1 MITESSANDSKL
13 NVEIAK
19 KSNSKILYVASINED
34 LDSIIKYYGESLGGI
49 VLNKIPRYRYEE
61 VVNKYS
67 SLPFLGY
74 IPDNRYFVSNT
85 VDQIAEHLD
94 GEYVFDGDG
103 KDNLILNV
111 LIGGIVLDWSVHY
124 YSSKENVIALIR
136 GDRPDLQLGAMQ
148 SGGNVKSIV
157 LTKGIKPIEYV
168 VYEAKKQ
175 EIPLISVKSN
185 THETAQMISKLV
197 GKSKI
202 YNTFWEPFTLAVMNT
217 SPKYASAKVLSKVL
231 KETVFKGKKNC
242 LIYQPKENW
251 GKSLIDPALKFIKKQ
266 NVKIKSKFFFKKLN
280 EIQANY
286 SNVIEEVRGKG
297 LLIGLKLRVDQ
308 TKFINKLFENKLL
321 TIKAADNVVR
331 ILPPLNVSNKEITIA
346 LKIIEKVCKSY
357 N

>member
-1 MITESSANDSKL
+1 MSSIIVASNKKKAGKTSVASALSGHLNLNNSKSAILNTQSGDNKSNFSEELGLEIINSSPLESDKISKFSEEIIKNLKDNVLITESSANDSKL

-85 VDQIAEHLD
+85 VDQIAEHLG

-103 KDNLILNV
+103 KDSLILNV

-175 EIPLISVKSN
+175 EIPLISVKSD

-197 GKSKI
+197 GKSKFDHELKLKKMI
-202 YNTFWEPFTLAVMNT
+202 EL
-217 SPKYASAKVLSKVL
+217 LSSN
-231 KETVFKGKKNC
+231 FDMDN
-242 LIYQPKENW
+242 
-251 GKSLIDPALKFIKKQ
+251 
-266 NVKIKSKFFFKKLN
+266 FKKSFDISTL
-280 EIQANY
+280 
-286 SNVIEEVRGKG
+286 
-297 LLIGLKLRVDQ
+297 
-308 TKFINKLFENKLL
+308 
-321 TIKAADNVVR
+321 
-331 ILPPLNVSNKEITIA
+331 
-346 LKIIEKVCKSY
+346 
-357 N
+357 

>member
-1 MITESSANDSKL
+1 MSSIIVASNKKKAGKTSVASALSGHLNLNNSKSAILNTQSGDNKSNFSEELGLEIINSSPLESDKISKFSEEIIKNSKDNVLITESSVNDSKL

-175 EIPLISVKSN
+175 EIPLISVKSD

-197 GKSKI
+197 GKSKFDHELKLKKMI
-202 YNTFWEPFTLAVMNT
+202 EL
-217 SPKYASAKVLSKVL
+217 LSSN
-231 KETVFKGKKNC
+231 FDMDN
-242 LIYQPKENW
+242 
-251 GKSLIDPALKFIKKQ
+251 
-266 NVKIKSKFFFKKLN
+266 FKKSFDISTL
-280 EIQANY
+280 
-286 SNVIEEVRGKG
+286 
-297 LLIGLKLRVDQ
+297 
-308 TKFINKLFENKLL
+308 
-321 TIKAADNVVR
+321 
-331 ILPPLNVSNKEITIA
+331 
-346 LKIIEKVCKSY
+346 
-357 N
+357 

>member
-1 MITESSANDSKL
+1 MSSIIVASNKKKAGKTSVASALSGYLNLNNSKSAILNTQSGDNKSNFSEELGLEIINSSPLESDKISKFSEEIIKNSKDNVLITESSANDSKL

-34 LDSIIKYYGESLGGI
+34 LDSIIKHYGESLGGI

-103 KDNLILNV
+103 KDNLIMNV

-175 EIPLISVKSN
+175 EIPLISVKSD

-197 GKSKI
+197 GKSKFDHELKLKKMI
-202 YNTFWEPFTLAVMNT
+202 EL
-217 SPKYASAKVLSKVL
+217 LSSN
-231 KETVFKGKKNC
+231 FDMDN
-242 LIYQPKENW
+242 
-251 GKSLIDPALKFIKKQ
+251 
-266 NVKIKSKFFFKKLN
+266 FKKSFDISTL
-280 EIQANY
+280 
-286 SNVIEEVRGKG
+286 
-297 LLIGLKLRVDQ
+297 
-308 TKFINKLFENKLL
+308 
-321 TIKAADNVVR
+321 
-331 ILPPLNVSNKEITIA
+331 
-346 LKIIEKVCKSY
+346 
-357 N
+357 

>member
-1 MITESSANDSKL
+1 MSSIIVASNKKKAGKTSVASALSGYLNLNNSKSAILNTQSGDNKSNFSEELGLEIINSSPLESDKISKFSEEIIKNSKDNVLITESSANDSKL

-185 THETAQMISKLV
+185 THETAHMISKLV
-197 GKSKI
+197 GKSKFDHELKLKKMI
-202 YNTFWEPFTLAVMNT
+202 EL
-217 SPKYASAKVLSKVL
+217 LSSN
-231 KETVFKGKKNC
+231 FDMDN
-242 LIYQPKENW
+242 
-251 GKSLIDPALKFIKKQ
+251 
-266 NVKIKSKFFFKKLN
+266 FKKSFDISTL
-280 EIQANY
+280 
-286 SNVIEEVRGKG
+286 
-297 LLIGLKLRVDQ
+297 
-308 TKFINKLFENKLL
+308 
-321 TIKAADNVVR
+321 
-331 ILPPLNVSNKEITIA
+331 
-346 LKIIEKVCKSY
+346 
-357 N
+357 

>member
-1 MITESSANDSKL
+1 MSSIIVASNKKKAGKTSVASALSGHLNLNNSKSAILNTQSGENKSNFSEKIGLEIINSSPLESDKISKFSEEIIKNSKDNVLITESSANDSKL

-185 THETAQMISKLV
+185 THETAHMISKLV
-197 GKSKI
+197 GKSKFDHELKLKKMI
-202 YNTFWEPFTLAVMNT
+202 EL
-217 SPKYASAKVLSKVL
+217 LSSN
-231 KETVFKGKKNC
+231 FDMDN
-242 LIYQPKENW
+242 
-251 GKSLIDPALKFIKKQ
+251 
-266 NVKIKSKFFFKKLN
+266 FKKSFDISTL
-280 EIQANY
+280 
-286 SNVIEEVRGKG
+286 
-297 LLIGLKLRVDQ
+297 
-308 TKFINKLFENKLL
+308 
-321 TIKAADNVVR
+321 
-331 ILPPLNVSNKEITIA
+331 
-346 LKIIEKVCKSY
+346 
-357 N
+357 

>member
-1 MITESSANDSKL
+1 MSSIIVASNKKKAGKTSVASALSGHLNLNNSKSAILNTQSGDNKSNFSEELGLEIINSSPLESDKISKFSEEIIKNSKDNVLITESSANDSKL

-85 VDQIAEHLD
+85 VDQIAQHLD

-175 EIPLISVKSN
+175 EIPLISVKSD

-197 GKSKI
+197 GKSKFDHELKLKKMI
-202 YNTFWEPFTLAVMNT
+202 EL
-217 SPKYASAKVLSKVL
+217 LSSN
-231 KETVFKGKKNC
+231 FDMDN
-242 LIYQPKENW
+242 
-251 GKSLIDPALKFIKKQ
+251 
-266 NVKIKSKFFFKKLN
+266 FKKSFDISTL
-280 EIQANY
+280 
-286 SNVIEEVRGKG
+286 
-297 LLIGLKLRVDQ
+297 
-308 TKFINKLFENKLL
+308 
-321 TIKAADNVVR
+321 
-331 ILPPLNVSNKEITIA
+331 
-346 LKIIEKVCKSY
+346 
-357 N
+357 

>member
-1 MITESSANDSKL
+1 MSSIIVASNKKKAGKTSVASALSGYLNLNNSKSAILNTQSGDNKSNFSEELGLEIINSSPLESDKISKFSEEIIKNSKDNILITESSANDSKL
-13 NVEIAK
+13 NIEIAK

-85 VDQIAEHLD
+85 VDQIAEHLG

-103 KDNLILNV
+103 KDSLILNV

-175 EIPLISVKSN
+175 EIPLISVKSD

-197 GKSKI
+197 GKSKFDHELKLKKMI
-202 YNTFWEPFTLAVMNT
+202 EL
-217 SPKYASAKVLSKVL
+217 LSSN
-231 KETVFKGKKNC
+231 FDMDN
-242 LIYQPKENW
+242 
-251 GKSLIDPALKFIKKQ
+251 
-266 NVKIKSKFFFKKLN
+266 FKKSFDISTL
-280 EIQANY
+280 
-286 SNVIEEVRGKG
+286 
-297 LLIGLKLRVDQ
+297 
-308 TKFINKLFENKLL
+308 
-321 TIKAADNVVR
+321 
-331 ILPPLNVSNKEITIA
+331 
-346 LKIIEKVCKSY
+346 
-357 N
+357 

>member
-1 MITESSANDSKL
+1 MSSIIVASNKMKAGKTSVASALSGHLNLNNSKSAILNTQSGDKKSNFSEELGLEIINSSPLESNDLSKFSEEIIKNSKDNVLITESSSNDSKL

-85 VDQIAEHLD
+85 VDQIAEHLE

-103 KDNLILNV
+103 KDSLILNV

-175 EIPLISVKSN
+175 EIPLISVKSD

-197 GKSKI
+197 GKSKFDHELKLKKMI
-202 YNTFWEPFTLAVMNT
+202 EL
-217 SPKYASAKVLSKVL
+217 LSSN
-231 KETVFKGKKNC
+231 FDMDN
-242 LIYQPKENW
+242 
-251 GKSLIDPALKFIKKQ
+251 
-266 NVKIKSKFFFKKLN
+266 FKKSFDISTL
-280 EIQANY
+280 
-286 SNVIEEVRGKG
+286 
-297 LLIGLKLRVDQ
+297 
-308 TKFINKLFENKLL
+308 
-321 TIKAADNVVR
+321 
-331 ILPPLNVSNKEITIA
+331 
-346 LKIIEKVCKSY
+346 
-357 N
+357 

>member
-1 MITESSANDSKL
+1 MSSIIVASNKKKAGKTSVASALSGHLNLNNSKSAILNTQSEDNKSNFSEELGLEIINSSPLQSDKISKFSEEIIKNSKDNVLITESSANDSKL

-103 KDNLILNV
+103 KDSLILNV

-175 EIPLISVKSN
+175 EIPLISVKSD

-197 GKSKI
+197 GKSKFDHELKLKKMI
-202 YNTFWEPFTLAVMNT
+202 EL
-217 SPKYASAKVLSKVL
+217 LSSN
-231 KETVFKGKKNC
+231 FDMDN
-242 LIYQPKENW
+242 
-251 GKSLIDPALKFIKKQ
+251 
-266 NVKIKSKFFFKKLN
+266 FKKSFDISTL
-280 EIQANY
+280 
-286 SNVIEEVRGKG
+286 
-297 LLIGLKLRVDQ
+297 
-308 TKFINKLFENKLL
+308 
-321 TIKAADNVVR
+321 
-331 ILPPLNVSNKEITIA
+331 
-346 LKIIEKVCKSY
+346 
-357 N
+357 

>member
-1 MITESSANDSKL
+1 MSSIIVASNKKKAWKTSVASALSGHLNLNNSKSAILNTQSGDNKSNFSEELGLEIINSSPLESDKISKFSEEIIKNSKDNVLITESSANDSKL

-34 LDSIIKYYGESLGGI
+34 LDSISKYYGESLGGI

-103 KDNLILNV
+103 KDSLILNV

-175 EIPLISVKSN
+175 EIPLISVKSD

-197 GKSKI
+197 GKSKFDHELKLKKMI
-202 YNTFWEPFTLAVMNT
+202 EL
-217 SPKYASAKVLSKVL
+217 LSSN
-231 KETVFKGKKNC
+231 FDMDN
-242 LIYQPKENW
+242 
-251 GKSLIDPALKFIKKQ
+251 
-266 NVKIKSKFFFKKLN
+266 FKKSFDISTL
-280 EIQANY
+280 
-286 SNVIEEVRGKG
+286 
-297 LLIGLKLRVDQ
+297 
-308 TKFINKLFENKLL
+308 
-321 TIKAADNVVR
+321 
-331 ILPPLNVSNKEITIA
+331 
-346 LKIIEKVCKSY
+346 
-357 N
+357 

>member
-1 MITESSANDSKL
+1 MSSIIVASNKKKAGKTSVASALSGHLNLNNSKSAILNTKSGDNKSNFSEELGLEIINSSPLESDKISKFSEEIIKNSKDNVLITESSANDSKL

-175 EIPLISVKSN
+175 EIPLISVKSD

-197 GKSKI
+197 GKSKFDHELKLKKMI
-202 YNTFWEPFTLAVMNT
+202 DL
-217 SPKYASAKVLSKVL
+217 LSSN
-231 KETVFKGKKNC
+231 FDMGN
-242 LIYQPKENW
+242 
-251 GKSLIDPALKFIKKQ
+251 
-266 NVKIKSKFFFKKLN
+266 FKKSFDISTL
-280 EIQANY
+280 
-286 SNVIEEVRGKG
+286 
-297 LLIGLKLRVDQ
+297 
-308 TKFINKLFENKLL
+308 
-321 TIKAADNVVR
+321 
-331 ILPPLNVSNKEITIA
+331 
-346 LKIIEKVCKSY
+346 
-357 N
+357 

>member
-85 VDQIAEHLD
+85 VDQIAEHLG

-103 KDNLILNV
+103 KDSLILNV

-175 EIPLISVKSN
+175 EIPLISVKSD

-197 GKSKI
+197 GKSKFDHELKLKKMI
-202 YNTFWEPFTLAVMNT
+202 EL
-217 SPKYASAKVLSKVL
+217 LSSN
-231 KETVFKGKKNC
+231 FDMDN
-242 LIYQPKENW
+242 
-251 GKSLIDPALKFIKKQ
+251 
-266 NVKIKSKFFFKKLN
+266 FKKSFDISTL
-280 EIQANY
+280 
-286 SNVIEEVRGKG
+286 
-297 LLIGLKLRVDQ
+297 
-308 TKFINKLFENKLL
+308 
-321 TIKAADNVVR
+321 
-331 ILPPLNVSNKEITIA
+331 
-346 LKIIEKVCKSY
+346 
-357 N
+357 

>member
-1 MITESSANDSKL
+1 MSSIIVASNKKKAGKTSVASALSVHLNLNNPKSAILNTQSGDKKSNFSEELGLEIINSPPLESNDLSKFSEAIIKNSKDNILITESSSNDSML

-34 LDSIIKYYGESLGGI
+34 LDSIIKYYGKSLGGI

-61 VVNKYS
+61 IVKKYS

-85 VDQIAEHLD
+85 IDQIAEHLD
-94 GEYVFDGDG
+94 GEYIFDGDG
-103 KDNLILNV
+103 KDRLILNV

-175 EIPLISVKSN
+175 EIPLISVKSD

-197 GKSKI
+197 S
-202 YNTFWEPFTLAVMNT
+202 
-217 SPKYASAKVLSKVL
+217 
-231 KETVFKGKKNC
+231 
-242 LIYQPKENW
+242 
-251 GKSLIDPALKFIKKQ
+251 
-266 NVKIKSKFFFKKLN
+266 KSKFDHELKLKKMTDLLSINFDIDNFKKSFDISTL
-280 EIQANY
+280 
-286 SNVIEEVRGKG
+286 
-297 LLIGLKLRVDQ
+297 
-308 TKFINKLFENKLL
+308 
-321 TIKAADNVVR
+321 
-331 ILPPLNVSNKEITIA
+331 
-346 LKIIEKVCKSY
+346 
-357 N
+357 

>member
-1 MITESSANDSKL
+1 MSSIIVASNKKKAGKTSVASALSGHLNLNNSKSAILNTQSGDNKSNFSEELGLEIINSSPLESDKISKFSEEIIKNSKDNVLITESSANDSKL

-34 LDSIIKYYGESLGGI
+34 LDSISKYYGESLGGI

-85 VDQIAEHLD
+85 VDQIAEHLG

-103 KDNLILNV
+103 KDSLILNV

-175 EIPLISVKSN
+175 EIPLISVKSD

-197 GKSKI
+197 GKSKFDHELKLKKMI
-202 YNTFWEPFTLAVMNT
+202 EL
-217 SPKYASAKVLSKVL
+217 LSSN
-231 KETVFKGKKNC
+231 FDMDN
-242 LIYQPKENW
+242 
-251 GKSLIDPALKFIKKQ
+251 
-266 NVKIKSKFFFKKLN
+266 FKKSFDISTL
-280 EIQANY
+280 
-286 SNVIEEVRGKG
+286 
-297 LLIGLKLRVDQ
+297 
-308 TKFINKLFENKLL
+308 
-321 TIKAADNVVR
+321 
-331 ILPPLNVSNKEITIA
+331 
-346 LKIIEKVCKSY
+346 
-357 N
+357 

>member
-1 MITESSANDSKL
+1 MSSIIVASNKKKAGKTSVASALSGHLNLNNSKSAILNTQSGDNKSNFSEELGLEIINSSPLESDKISKFSEEIIKNSKDNVLITESSANDSKL

-61 VVNKYS
+61 VVNKYD

-175 EIPLISVKSN
+175 EIPLISVKSD

-197 GKSKI
+197 GKSKFDHELKLKKMI
-202 YNTFWEPFTLAVMNT
+202 EL
-217 SPKYASAKVLSKVL
+217 LSSN
-231 KETVFKGKKNC
+231 FDIN
-242 LIYQPKENW
+242 N
-251 GKSLIDPALKFIKKQ
+251 
-266 NVKIKSKFFFKKLN
+266 FKKSFDISTL
-280 EIQANY
+280 
-286 SNVIEEVRGKG
+286 
-297 LLIGLKLRVDQ
+297 
-308 TKFINKLFENKLL
+308 
-321 TIKAADNVVR
+321 
-331 ILPPLNVSNKEITIA
+331 
-346 LKIIEKVCKSY
+346 
-357 N
+357 

>member
-1 MITESSANDSKL
+1 MSSIIVASNKKKAGKTSVASALSGHLNLNDSKSAILNTQSGDNKSNFSEELGLEIINSSPLESDKISKFSEEIIKNLKDNILITESSANDSKL

-175 EIPLISVKSN
+175 EIPLISVKSD

-197 GKSKI
+197 GKSKFDHELKLKKMI
-202 YNTFWEPFTLAVMNT
+202 EL
-217 SPKYASAKVLSKVL
+217 LSSN
-231 KETVFKGKKNC
+231 FDMDN
-242 LIYQPKENW
+242 
-251 GKSLIDPALKFIKKQ
+251 
-266 NVKIKSKFFFKKLN
+266 FKKSFDISTL
-280 EIQANY
+280 
-286 SNVIEEVRGKG
+286 
-297 LLIGLKLRVDQ
+297 
-308 TKFINKLFENKLL
+308 
-321 TIKAADNVVR
+321 
-331 ILPPLNVSNKEITIA
+331 
-346 LKIIEKVCKSY
+346 
-357 N
+357 

>member
-1 MITESSANDSKL
+1 MSSIIVASNKKKAGKTSVASALSGHLNLNNSKSAILNTQSGDNKSNFSEELGLEIINSSPLESDKISKFSEEIIKNSKDNVLITESSVNDSKL

-175 EIPLISVKSN
+175 EIPLISVKSD

-197 GKSKI
+197 GKSKFDHELKLKKMI
-202 YNTFWEPFTLAVMNT
+202 EL
-217 SPKYASAKVLSKVL
+217 LSSN
-231 KETVFKGKKNC
+231 FDMGN
-242 LIYQPKENW
+242 
-251 GKSLIDPALKFIKKQ
+251 
-266 NVKIKSKFFFKKLN
+266 FKKSFDISTL
-280 EIQANY
+280 
-286 SNVIEEVRGKG
+286 
-297 LLIGLKLRVDQ
+297 
-308 TKFINKLFENKLL
+308 
-321 TIKAADNVVR
+321 
-331 ILPPLNVSNKEITIA
+331 
-346 LKIIEKVCKSY
+346 
-357 N
+357 

>member
-1 MITESSANDSKL
+1 MSSIIVASNKKRAGKTSVASALSGHLNLNNSKSAILNTQSGDNKSNFSEELGLEIINSSPLESNKISKFSEEIIKNSKDNVLITESSANDSKL

-175 EIPLISVKSN
+175 EIPLISVKSD

-197 GKSKI
+197 GKSKFDHELKLKKMI
-202 YNTFWEPFTLAVMNT
+202 EL
-217 SPKYASAKVLSKVL
+217 LSSN
-231 KETVFKGKKNC
+231 FDMDN
-242 LIYQPKENW
+242 
-251 GKSLIDPALKFIKKQ
+251 
-266 NVKIKSKFFFKKLN
+266 FKKSFDISTL
-280 EIQANY
+280 
-286 SNVIEEVRGKG
+286 
-297 LLIGLKLRVDQ
+297 
-308 TKFINKLFENKLL
+308 
-321 TIKAADNVVR
+321 
-331 ILPPLNVSNKEITIA
+331 
-346 LKIIEKVCKSY
+346 
-357 N
+357 

>member
-1 MITESSANDSKL
+1 MSSIIVASNKKKAGKTSVASALSGHLNLNNSKSAILNTQSGDNKSNFSEELGLEIINSSPLESDKISKFSEEIIKNLKDNVLITESSANDSKL

-85 VDQIAEHLD
+85 VDQIAEHLG

-175 EIPLISVKSN
+175 EIPLISVKSD

-197 GKSKI
+197 GKSKFDHELKLKKMI
-202 YNTFWEPFTLAVMNT
+202 EL
-217 SPKYASAKVLSKVL
+217 LSSN
-231 KETVFKGKKNC
+231 FDMDN
-242 LIYQPKENW
+242 
-251 GKSLIDPALKFIKKQ
+251 
-266 NVKIKSKFFFKKLN
+266 FKKSFDISTL
-280 EIQANY
+280 
-286 SNVIEEVRGKG
+286 
-297 LLIGLKLRVDQ
+297 
-308 TKFINKLFENKLL
+308 
-321 TIKAADNVVR
+321 
-331 ILPPLNVSNKEITIA
+331 
-346 LKIIEKVCKSY
+346 
-357 N
+357 

>member
-1 MITESSANDSKL
+1 MSSIIVASNKKKAGKTSVASALSGHLNLNNSKSAILNTQSGDNKSNFSEELGLEIINSSPLESNKISKFSEEIIKNSKDNVLITESSANDSKL

-175 EIPLISVKSN
+175 EIPLISVKSD

-197 GKSKI
+197 GKSKFDHELKLKKMI
-202 YNTFWEPFTLAVMNT
+202 EL
-217 SPKYASAKVLSKVL
+217 LSSN
-231 KETVFKGKKNC
+231 FDMDN
-242 LIYQPKENW
+242 
-251 GKSLIDPALKFIKKQ
+251 
-266 NVKIKSKFFFKKLN
+266 FKKSFDISTL
-280 EIQANY
+280 
-286 SNVIEEVRGKG
+286 
-297 LLIGLKLRVDQ
+297 
-308 TKFINKLFENKLL
+308 
-321 TIKAADNVVR
+321 
-331 ILPPLNVSNKEITIA
+331 
-346 LKIIEKVCKSY
+346 
-357 N
+357 

>member
-1 MITESSANDSKL
+1 MSSIIVASNKKKAGKTSVASALSGHLNLNNSKSAILNTQSGDNKSNFSEELGLEIINSSPLESDKISKFSEEIIKNSKDNVLITESSANDSKL

-124 YSSKENVIALIR
+124 YRSKENVIALIR

-175 EIPLISVKSN
+175 EIPLISVKSD

-197 GKSKI
+197 GKSKFDHELKLKKMI
-202 YNTFWEPFTLAVMNT
+202 EL
-217 SPKYASAKVLSKVL
+217 LSSN
-231 KETVFKGKKNC
+231 FDMDN
-242 LIYQPKENW
+242 
-251 GKSLIDPALKFIKKQ
+251 
-266 NVKIKSKFFFKKLN
+266 FKKSFDISTL
-280 EIQANY
+280 
-286 SNVIEEVRGKG
+286 
-297 LLIGLKLRVDQ
+297 
-308 TKFINKLFENKLL
+308 
-321 TIKAADNVVR
+321 
-331 ILPPLNVSNKEITIA
+331 
-346 LKIIEKVCKSY
+346 
-357 N
+357 

>member
-1 MITESSANDSKL
+1 MSSIIVASNKKKAGKTSVASALSGYLNLNNSKSAILNTQSGDNKSNFSEELGLEIINSSPLESDKISKFSEEIIKNSKDNVLITESSANDSKL

-34 LDSIIKYYGESLGGI
+34 LDSISKYYGESLGGI

-85 VDQIAEHLD
+85 VDQIAEHLG

-103 KDNLILNV
+103 KDSLILNV

-175 EIPLISVKSN
+175 EIPLISVKSD

-197 GKSKI
+197 GKSKFDHELKLKKMI
-202 YNTFWEPFTLAVMNT
+202 EL
-217 SPKYASAKVLSKVL
+217 LSSN
-231 KETVFKGKKNC
+231 FDMGN
-242 LIYQPKENW
+242 
-251 GKSLIDPALKFIKKQ
+251 
-266 NVKIKSKFFFKKLN
+266 FKKSFDISTL
-280 EIQANY
+280 
-286 SNVIEEVRGKG
+286 
-297 LLIGLKLRVDQ
+297 
-308 TKFINKLFENKLL
+308 
-321 TIKAADNVVR
+321 
-331 ILPPLNVSNKEITIA
+331 
-346 LKIIEKVCKSY
+346 
-357 N
+357 

>member
-1 MITESSANDSKL
+1 MSSIIVASNKKKAGKTSVASALSGHLNLNNSKSAILNTQSGDNKSNFSEELGLEIINSSPLESDKISKFSEEIIKNSKDNVLITESSANDSKL

-49 VLNKIPRYRYEE
+49 VINKIPRYRYEE

-103 KDNLILNV
+103 KDSLILNV

-197 GKSKI
+197 GKSKFDHELKLKKMI
-202 YNTFWEPFTLAVMNT
+202 EL
-217 SPKYASAKVLSKVL
+217 LSSN
-231 KETVFKGKKNC
+231 FDMDN
-242 LIYQPKENW
+242 
-251 GKSLIDPALKFIKKQ
+251 
-266 NVKIKSKFFFKKLN
+266 FKKSFDISTL
-280 EIQANY
+280 
-286 SNVIEEVRGKG
+286 
-297 LLIGLKLRVDQ
+297 
-308 TKFINKLFENKLL
+308 
-321 TIKAADNVVR
+321 
-331 ILPPLNVSNKEITIA
+331 
-346 LKIIEKVCKSY
+346 
-357 N
+357 

>member
-1 MITESSANDSKL
+1 MSSIIVASNKKKAGKTSVASALSGHLNLNNSKSAILNTQSGDNKSNFSEELGLEIINSSPLESDKISKFSEEIIKNSKDNVLITESNANDSKL

-175 EIPLISVKSN
+175 EIPLISVKSD

-197 GKSKI
+197 GKSKFDHELKLKKMI
-202 YNTFWEPFTLAVMNT
+202 EL
-217 SPKYASAKVLSKVL
+217 LSSN
-231 KETVFKGKKNC
+231 FDMDN
-242 LIYQPKENW
+242 
-251 GKSLIDPALKFIKKQ
+251 
-266 NVKIKSKFFFKKLN
+266 FKKSFDISTL
-280 EIQANY
+280 
-286 SNVIEEVRGKG
+286 
-297 LLIGLKLRVDQ
+297 
-308 TKFINKLFENKLL
+308 
-321 TIKAADNVVR
+321 
-331 ILPPLNVSNKEITIA
+331 
-346 LKIIEKVCKSY
+346 
-357 N
+357 

>member
-1 MITESSANDSKL
+1 MSSIIVASNKKKVGKTSVASALSGHLNLNNSKSAILNTQSGDNKSNFSEELGLEIINSSPLESDKISKFSEEIIKNSKDNVLITESSANDSKL

-175 EIPLISVKSN
+175 EIPLISVKSD

-197 GKSKI
+197 GKSKFDHELKLKKMI
-202 YNTFWEPFTLAVMNT
+202 EL
-217 SPKYASAKVLSKVL
+217 LSSN
-231 KETVFKGKKNC
+231 FDMDN
-242 LIYQPKENW
+242 
-251 GKSLIDPALKFIKKQ
+251 
-266 NVKIKSKFFFKKLN
+266 FKKSFDISTL
-280 EIQANY
+280 
-286 SNVIEEVRGKG
+286 
-297 LLIGLKLRVDQ
+297 
-308 TKFINKLFENKLL
+308 
-321 TIKAADNVVR
+321 
-331 ILPPLNVSNKEITIA
+331 
-346 LKIIEKVCKSY
+346 
-357 N
+357 

>member
-1 MITESSANDSKL
+1 MSSIIVASNKKKAGKTSVASALSGHLNLNNSKSAILNTQSGDNKSNFSEELGLEIINSSPLESDKISKFSEEIIKNSKDNILITESSANDSKL

-103 KDNLILNV
+103 KDSLILNV

-175 EIPLISVKSN
+175 EIPLISVKSD

-197 GKSKI
+197 GKSKFDHELKLKKMI
-202 YNTFWEPFTLAVMNT
+202 EL
-217 SPKYASAKVLSKVL
+217 LSSN
-231 KETVFKGKKNC
+231 FDMDN
-242 LIYQPKENW
+242 
-251 GKSLIDPALKFIKKQ
+251 
-266 NVKIKSKFFFKKLN
+266 FKKSFDISTL
-280 EIQANY
+280 
-286 SNVIEEVRGKG
+286 
-297 LLIGLKLRVDQ
+297 
-308 TKFINKLFENKLL
+308 
-321 TIKAADNVVR
+321 
-331 ILPPLNVSNKEITIA
+331 
-346 LKIIEKVCKSY
+346 
-357 N
+357 

>member
-1 MITESSANDSKL
+1 MSSIIVASNKKKAGKTSVASALSGHLNLNNSKSAILNTQSGENKSNFSEELGLEIINSSPLESNDLSKFSEEIIKNSKDNVLITESSANDSKL

-94 GEYVFDGDG
+94 GEYVFDGNG
-103 KDNLILNV
+103 KDSLILNV

-175 EIPLISVKSN
+175 EIPLISVKSD

-197 GKSKI
+197 GKSKFDHELKLKKMI
-202 YNTFWEPFTLAVMNT
+202 EL
-217 SPKYASAKVLSKVL
+217 LSSN
-231 KETVFKGKKNC
+231 FDMDN
-242 LIYQPKENW
+242 
-251 GKSLIDPALKFIKKQ
+251 
-266 NVKIKSKFFFKKLN
+266 FKKSFDISTL
-280 EIQANY
+280 
-286 SNVIEEVRGKG
+286 
-297 LLIGLKLRVDQ
+297 
-308 TKFINKLFENKLL
+308 
-321 TIKAADNVVR
+321 
-331 ILPPLNVSNKEITIA
+331 
-346 LKIIEKVCKSY
+346 
-357 N
+357 

>member
-1 MITESSANDSKL
+1 MSSIIVASNKKKAGKTSVASALSGHLNLNNSKSAILNTQSGDNKSNFSEELGLEIINSSPLESDKISKFSEEIIKNSKDNVLITESSANDSKL

-175 EIPLISVKSN
+175 EIPLISVKSD

-197 GKSKI
+197 GKSKFDHELKLKKMI
-202 YNTFWEPFTLAVMNT
+202 EL
-217 SPKYASAKVLSKVL
+217 LSSN
-231 KETVFKGKKNC
+231 FDMGN
-242 LIYQPKENW
+242 
-251 GKSLIDPALKFIKKQ
+251 
-266 NVKIKSKFFFKKLN
+266 FKKSFDISTL
-280 EIQANY
+280 
-286 SNVIEEVRGKG
+286 
-297 LLIGLKLRVDQ
+297 
-308 TKFINKLFENKLL
+308 
-321 TIKAADNVVR
+321 
-331 ILPPLNVSNKEITIA
+331 
-346 LKIIEKVCKSY
+346 
-357 N
+357 

>member
-1 MITESSANDSKL
+1 MSSIIVASNKKKAGKTSVASALSGHLNLNNSKSAILNTQSGDNKSNFSEELGLEIINSSPLQSDKISKFSEEIIKNSKDNVLITESSANDSKL

-103 KDNLILNV
+103 KDSLILNV

-175 EIPLISVKSN
+175 EIPLISVKSD

-197 GKSKI
+197 GKSKFDHELKLKKMI
-202 YNTFWEPFTLAVMNT
+202 EL
-217 SPKYASAKVLSKVL
+217 LSSN
-231 KETVFKGKKNC
+231 FDMDN
-242 LIYQPKENW
+242 
-251 GKSLIDPALKFIKKQ
+251 
-266 NVKIKSKFFFKKLN
+266 FKKSFDISTL
-280 EIQANY
+280 
-286 SNVIEEVRGKG
+286 
-297 LLIGLKLRVDQ
+297 
-308 TKFINKLFENKLL
+308 
-321 TIKAADNVVR
+321 
-331 ILPPLNVSNKEITIA
+331 
-346 LKIIEKVCKSY
+346 
-357 N
+357 

>member
-1 MITESSANDSKL
+1 MSSIIVASNKKKAGKTSIASALSGHLNLNNSKSAILNTQSGDNKSNFSEELGLEIINSSPLESDKISKFSEEIIKNSKDNVLITESSANDSKL

-61 VVNKYS
+61 VVNKYT

-85 VDQIAEHLD
+85 VDQIAEHLG

-103 KDNLILNV
+103 KDSLILNV

-175 EIPLISVKSN
+175 EIPLISVKSD

-197 GKSKI
+197 GKSKFDHELKLKKMI
-202 YNTFWEPFTLAVMNT
+202 EL
-217 SPKYASAKVLSKVL
+217 LSSN
-231 KETVFKGKKNC
+231 FDMDN
-242 LIYQPKENW
+242 
-251 GKSLIDPALKFIKKQ
+251 
-266 NVKIKSKFFFKKLN
+266 FKKSFDISTL
-280 EIQANY
+280 
-286 SNVIEEVRGKG
+286 
-297 LLIGLKLRVDQ
+297 
-308 TKFINKLFENKLL
+308 
-321 TIKAADNVVR
+321 
-331 ILPPLNVSNKEITIA
+331 
-346 LKIIEKVCKSY
+346 
-357 N
+357 

>member
-1 MITESSANDSKL
+1 MSSIIVASNKKKAGKTSIASALSGHLNLNNSKSAILNTQSGDNKSNFSEELGLEIINSSPLESDKISKFSEEIIKNSKDNVLITESSANDSKL

-103 KDNLILNV
+103 KDSLILNV

-175 EIPLISVKSN
+175 EIPLISVKSD

-197 GKSKI
+197 GKSKFDHELKLKKMI
-202 YNTFWEPFTLAVMNT
+202 EL
-217 SPKYASAKVLSKVL
+217 LSSN
-231 KETVFKGKKNC
+231 FDMDN
-242 LIYQPKENW
+242 
-251 GKSLIDPALKFIKKQ
+251 
-266 NVKIKSKFFFKKLN
+266 FKKSFDISTL
-280 EIQANY
+280 
-286 SNVIEEVRGKG
+286 
-297 LLIGLKLRVDQ
+297 
-308 TKFINKLFENKLL
+308 
-321 TIKAADNVVR
+321 
-331 ILPPLNVSNKEITIA
+331 
-346 LKIIEKVCKSY
+346 
-357 N
+357 

>member
-1 MITESSANDSKL
+1 MSSIIVASNKKKAGKTSVASALSGYLNLNNSKSAILNTQSGDNKSNFSEELGLEIINSSPLESDKISKFSEEIIKNSKDNVLITESSANDSKL

-34 LDSIIKYYGESLGGI
+34 LDSISKYYGESLGGI

-103 KDNLILNV
+103 KDSLILNV

-175 EIPLISVKSN
+175 EIPLISVKSD

-197 GKSKI
+197 GKSKFDHELKLKKMI
-202 YNTFWEPFTLAVMNT
+202 EL
-217 SPKYASAKVLSKVL
+217 LSSN
-231 KETVFKGKKNC
+231 FDMDN
-242 LIYQPKENW
+242 
-251 GKSLIDPALKFIKKQ
+251 
-266 NVKIKSKFFFKKLN
+266 FKKSFDISTL
-280 EIQANY
+280 
-286 SNVIEEVRGKG
+286 
-297 LLIGLKLRVDQ
+297 
-308 TKFINKLFENKLL
+308 
-321 TIKAADNVVR
+321 
-331 ILPPLNVSNKEITIA
+331 
-346 LKIIEKVCKSY
+346 
-357 N
+357 

>member
-1 MITESSANDSKL
+1 MSSIIVASNKKKAGKTSVASALSGHLNLNNSKSAILNTQSGDNKSNFSEELGLEIINSSPLESDKISKFSEEIIKNSKDNVLITESSANDSKL

-94 GEYVFDGDG
+94 GEYVFDGNG
-103 KDNLILNV
+103 KDSLILNV

-175 EIPLISVKSN
+175 EIPLISVKSD

-197 GKSKI
+197 GKSKFDHKLKLKKMI
-202 YNTFWEPFTLAVMNT
+202 EL
-217 SPKYASAKVLSKVL
+217 LSSN
-231 KETVFKGKKNC
+231 FDMDN
-242 LIYQPKENW
+242 
-251 GKSLIDPALKFIKKQ
+251 
-266 NVKIKSKFFFKKLN
+266 FKKSFDISTL
-280 EIQANY
+280 
-286 SNVIEEVRGKG
+286 
-297 LLIGLKLRVDQ
+297 
-308 TKFINKLFENKLL
+308 
-321 TIKAADNVVR
+321 
-331 ILPPLNVSNKEITIA
+331 
-346 LKIIEKVCKSY
+346 
-357 N
+357 

>member
-1 MITESSANDSKL
+1 MSSIIVASNKKKAGKTSVASALSGHLNLNNSKSAILNTQSGDNKSNFSEELGLEIINSSPLESDKISKFSEEIIKNSKDNVLITESSANDSKL

-19 KSNSKILYVASINED
+19 KSNSKILYIASINED

-197 GKSKI
+197 GKSKFDHELKLKKMI
-202 YNTFWEPFTLAVMNT
+202 EL
-217 SPKYASAKVLSKVL
+217 LSSN
-231 KETVFKGKKNC
+231 FDMDN
-242 LIYQPKENW
+242 
-251 GKSLIDPALKFIKKQ
+251 
-266 NVKIKSKFFFKKLN
+266 FKKSFDISTL
-280 EIQANY
+280 
-286 SNVIEEVRGKG
+286 
-297 LLIGLKLRVDQ
+297 
-308 TKFINKLFENKLL
+308 
-321 TIKAADNVVR
+321 
-331 ILPPLNVSNKEITIA
+331 
-346 LKIIEKVCKSY
+346 
-357 N
+357 

>member
-1 MITESSANDSKL
+1 MSSIIVASNKKKAGKTSVASALSGYLNLNNSKSAILNTQSGDNKSNFSEELGLEIINSSPLESDKISKFSEEIIKNSKDNVLITESSANDSKL

-34 LDSIIKYYGESLGGI
+34 LDSISKYYGESLGGI

-61 VVNKYS
+61 VVNKYY

-175 EIPLISVKSN
+175 EIPLISVKSD

-197 GKSKI
+197 GKSKFDHELKLKKMI
-202 YNTFWEPFTLAVMNT
+202 EL
-217 SPKYASAKVLSKVL
+217 LSSN
-231 KETVFKGKKNC
+231 FDMDN
-242 LIYQPKENW
+242 
-251 GKSLIDPALKFIKKQ
+251 
-266 NVKIKSKFFFKKLN
+266 FKKSFDISTL
-280 EIQANY
+280 
-286 SNVIEEVRGKG
+286 
-297 LLIGLKLRVDQ
+297 
-308 TKFINKLFENKLL
+308 
-321 TIKAADNVVR
+321 
-331 ILPPLNVSNKEITIA
+331 
-346 LKIIEKVCKSY
+346 
-357 N
+357 

>member
-1 MITESSANDSKL
+1 MSSIIVASNKKKAGKTSVASALSGHLNLNDSKSAILNTQSGDNKSNFSEELGLEIINSSPLESDKISKFSEEIIKNSKDNVLITESSANDSKL

-175 EIPLISVKSN
+175 EIPLISVKSD

-197 GKSKI
+197 GKSKFDHELKLKKMI
-202 YNTFWEPFTLAVMNT
+202 EL
-217 SPKYASAKVLSKVL
+217 LSSN
-231 KETVFKGKKNC
+231 FDMDN
-242 LIYQPKENW
+242 
-251 GKSLIDPALKFIKKQ
+251 
-266 NVKIKSKFFFKKLN
+266 FKKSFDISTL
-280 EIQANY
+280 
-286 SNVIEEVRGKG
+286 
-297 LLIGLKLRVDQ
+297 
-308 TKFINKLFENKLL
+308 
-321 TIKAADNVVR
+321 
-331 ILPPLNVSNKEITIA
+331 
-346 LKIIEKVCKSY
+346 
-357 N
+357 